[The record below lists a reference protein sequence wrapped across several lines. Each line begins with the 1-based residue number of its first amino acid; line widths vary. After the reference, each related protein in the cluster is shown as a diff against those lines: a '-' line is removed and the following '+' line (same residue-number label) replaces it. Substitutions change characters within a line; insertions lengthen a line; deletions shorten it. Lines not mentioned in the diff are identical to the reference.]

1 MKLQYLGDWRDA
13 FKWDLLHWL
22 CAVGADV
29 TSLLFVPL
37 LTPDDVNPRDGQVP
51 HDRFV
56 ARPEVQ
62 RFVATLKGTPRGLQ
76 AIIDLGTFTQASAFS
91 VSIHAPGRHVG
102 AGRARPEYW
111 HGIDYPS
118 NSIVFLDP
126 DNGFETKTQ
135 KGTKWVRH
143 DEARSLLGKLPPSSA
158 LVVYQHRP
166 RRTWDDVLAELS
178 HSLRYS
184 SHASATYDS
193 GVAFIII
200 GGPGSV
206 ARRLSDSAMHY
217 AKQHPTVSHKRLFDS
232 GV

>member
-22 CAVGADV
+22 CAAGAEM

-37 LTPDDVNPRDGQVP
+37 LTPDDLNPRDGQVP

-62 RFVATLKGTPRGLQ
+62 RFVAGLKGNPRGLR
-76 AIIDLGTFTQASAFS
+76 AITDLGTLTPATTFS
-91 VSIHAPGRHVG
+91 VSIHAPDRHV
-102 AGRARPEYW
+102 ATGRARPEYW

-118 NSIVFLDP
+118 NSIAFLDP

-143 DEARSLLGKLPPSSA
+143 DEVGSLLAKLPRSSA

-166 RRTWDDVLAELS
+166 RRTWDDVLGDLS
-178 HSLRYS
+178 QSLRYAG
-184 SHASATYDS
+184 HASATYDS
-193 GVAFIII
+193 GLAFIIM
-200 GGPGSV
+200 GRRGSV
-206 ARRLSDSAMHY
+206 ARRLSDSAMRY
-217 AKQHPTVSHKRLFDS
+217 AEQHPTVSHKRLVDS
-232 GV
+232 GA